1 MTEFKA
7 GDRVYNL
14 SNTYSANICT
24 LVETIHVSKRYPL
37 GIVDSP
43 DTFTTDGKY
52 TTKSAIQSL
61 VLATQENYE
70 MLCKLFSD
78 TPWERPP
85 EQPTPKEVI
94 QAMLDDGNVVLGD

>member
-14 SNTYSANICT
+14 SDTFSANICT
-24 LVETIHVSKRYPL
+24 LVENPRSSRYPL
-37 GIVDSP
+37 GIVDLP
-43 DTFTTDGKY
+43 DTFTIDGKFA
-52 TTKSAIQSL
+52 TKSAIQSL
-61 VLATQENYE
+61 ALATQENYE
-70 MLCKLFSD
+70 MLCKLFPD

-85 EQPTPKEVI
+85 KQPTPKEVT